1 MTRQSPCKVNLLLNI
16 LRRRPDGFHELETV
30 MQPVALHDE
39 LEFSR
44 GGAGVDLSCN
54 HPTLPTDHTNLV
66 HRAATAFLA
75 AIASTEGL
83 RIHLRKHL
91 PLAAGLG
98 GGSAN
103 AACTLRALN
112 DLFGQPLAGHPLH
125 ALAAKLGSDVPFF
138 LQDGPALGTGR
149 GEQIEA
155 LAPFP
160 ALQGKFILL
169 VHPGFGISTPWAYS
183 QLAHFPEALHG
194 RAGRAAELVRQLQS
208 PTTAT
213 SLQLY
218 NSLEAP
224 ALRKYPILA
233 LYQEFFR
240 AQGAWTSLM
249 SGSGSS
255 TFAIVSSR
263 AEAERMLEGFRSQF
277 GTECWTAVAPL

>member
-1 MTRQSPCKVNLLLNI
+1 MLLNI
-16 LRRRPDGFHELETV
+16 LQRRPDGFHELETV

-44 GGAGVDLSCN
+44 GGLGVQLSCN

-66 HRAATAFLA
+66 HRAATAFLT
-75 AIASTEGL
+75 AISSQEGL
-83 RIHLRKHL
+83 RIHLEKKL

-112 DLFGQPLAGHPLH
+112 DLFEHPLPASQLH
-125 ALAAKLGSDVPFF
+125 AVAAKLGSDVPFF

-155 LAPFP
+155 LPPFP
-160 ALQGKFILL
+160 ALHGKCLLL

-194 RAGRAAELVRQLQS
+194 RPGRAAELVRRLQS
-208 PTTAT
+208 TASSS
-213 SLQLY
+213 SLELY

-240 AQGAWTSLM
+240 SQGAWTTLM

-255 TFAIVSSR
+255 TFAIVSSV
-263 AEAERMLEGFRSQF
+263 AEAERVLEGFRGQF
-277 GTECWTAVAPL
+277 GTQCWTAVAPL